1 MARERPRL
9 LLEEKLSS
17 VSETDV
23 VCGISCSFHL
33 TSGEFATL

>member
-1 MARERPRL
+1 MAQERPRL

-23 VCGISCSFHL
+23 VCGISCRLDL
-33 TSGEFATL
+33 TPGEFATL